1 LTNPECGVVWKYLII
16 SKWNFVMEIYAAQLH
31 PNKNLDKG
39 LHASIDN
46 NNDVKANVSTSQP
59 HVVESGETKVI
70 LSSKALALQ
79 NIDKAE
85 SDKTYEQKTKEYEIA
100 KQEYQ
105 ETVNDLP
112 VDYRKMKEVKDRI
125 DEEIKML
132 KAEVSKIKQSTTLNE
147 DEKEQSISVLEQQIA
162 DKVLMTLEIGKEF
175 TQKLKE
181 QERSKQISPESSTA
195 MLKAFNSSPPEIPIK
210 N

>member
-1 LTNPECGVVWKYLII
+1 MLKR
-16 SKWNFVMEIYAAQLH
+16 
-31 PNKNLDKG
+31 
-39 LHASIDN
+39 
-46 NNDVKANVSTSQP
+46 TSQP
-59 HVVESGETKVI
+59 HVVKSGETKVI

-100 KQEYQ
+100 KQKYQ

-195 MLKAFNSSPPEIPIK
+195 MLKAFNSSPPEESNWTPTRVAK
-210 N
+210 SSTLNYV